1 MTAQNSAAKPGV
13 FYKFLPY
20 YLNKVRYL
28 RPQLIM
34 CSILSL
40 LSYPLIAALTAAAC
54 GISGEYYAKYNDL
67 IQNSQLSTAAALEQL
82 RPLENAAQTV
92 VSLMV
97 TAAVIAA
104 MCLVALFVFTFV
116 TTLRSFRYLYN
127 KTTVD
132 MDYSLPVDHNTRF
145 FGDLAAVF
153 TVSILPHLAAALISA
168 VILGFCR
175 VPEESAVL
183 SLVIEVIGQ
192 AAFTGIFA
200 CIMEIAICLLTISVC
215 GRTAEAYIYPVLV
228 NFAIPVIHSLGIL
241 IVESGI
247 YGATSDTLSIG
258 FSSAMYAIT
267 CTSPFGMI
275 FTTVFSWFSTYS
287 YDSTE
292 LVGSAPIM
300 GAQYLITVVVLTVLF
315 LAGSYFLIKH
325 RRAERVGMSWVYR
338 GLDVILPGIVI
349 FSIVMPVFY
358 GAASRIRGQNSLMG
372 SYSFSSNFLP
382 GLIIGTAV
390 VTFIVYIIMALISGK
405 NFRRFGRTVLNWAA
419 TLAASAAVCVLL
431 NISNGFGTGN
441 NIPAQADIKSVQV
454 SYLDSRQGG
463 YFSTADNYFNIRA
476 RSGDDELLTLAR
488 DIHAEALGDMSAD
501 KSYSCRVAFYYT
513 LKDGGILAR
522 EYNVT
527 GDTLDRIK
535 GQMLAPEGWSSNV
548 LGDLQEM
555 LAEGFVLESAGIDG
569 TFREISSDSAAD
581 ELKAAIKADSAR
593 ISPEF
598 VSTQR
603 TWKYHSVRLNLSKKE
618 NMDGISGT
626 VVLID
631 VYDWMENTISL
642 LDGWGLNIQAVFTP
656 SAYNTAFIFEAGSEN
671 IDVEYMLRL
680 ADNISDEEYRDVTGN
695 YDTDMEPLDMTFGSV
710 DIGSPAL
717 EELAAVSGNADYY
730 DPGDYIIVMAAA
742 DSWQAYM
749 NGTTGCMMLQV
760 PDDMADLADSLM
772 REHLISEYAAE

>member
-40 LSYPLIAALTAAAC
+40 LSYPLISALTAAAC

-67 IQNSQLSTAAALEQL
+67 IQNSQLSTAEVLEQL

-168 VILGFCR
+168 VIFGFCR

-287 YDSTE
+287 YDGTE

-300 GAQYLITVVVLTVLF
+300 DAKYLITVVVLTVLF

-349 FSIVMPVFY
+349 FSIVMPVCY
-358 GAASRIRGQNSLMG
+358 SAASRIRGQNSLMG

-390 VTFIVYIIMALISGK
+390 ATFIVYIIMALISGK

-419 TLAASAAVCVLL
+419 TLAASVAVCVLL

-463 YFSTADNYFNIRA
+463 YFSTDDNYFNIRA
-476 RSGDDELLTLAR
+476 RSGDDELLALAR

-501 KSYSCRVAFYYT
+501 KNYSCRVAFYYT

-548 LGDLQEM
+548 LGDLQET
-555 LAEGFVLESAGIDG
+555 LNDG
-569 TFREISSDSAAD
+569 YVPDTISVDAASVSLSDGASAAD
-581 ELKAAIKADSAR
+581 QLKAAVIADSSR
-593 ISPEF
+593 ITPEF
-598 VSTQR
+598 VRTQPS
-603 TWKYHSVRLNLSKKE
+603 WKENTIRIYLEKKKDSDSSVRSS
-618 NMDGISGT
+618 IA
-626 VVLID
+626 
-631 VYDWMENTISL
+631 VYDWMENTIAL
-642 LDGWGLNIQAVFTP
+642 LDGWGLDISSGFT
-656 SAYNTAFIFEAGSEN
+656 AADYGAAFIVKADGDG
-671 IDVEYMLRL
+671 IDAEYMLRL
-680 ADNISDEEYRDVTGN
+680 ADNISDEEYYNATGD
-695 YDTDMEPLDMTFGSV
+695 YDSSDREYTNTFGTADV
-710 DIGSPAL
+710 GDPTL
-717 EELAAVSGNADYY
+717 EELVAASGDLGSYQN
-730 DPGDYIIVMAAA
+730 GDYIILLTRAET
-742 DSWQAYM
+742 WQAYM